1 MPLPCPCTQTTT
13 PCLETPCVE
22 KKCDCPVLLKT
33 DCTTNVTVSLP
44 YTGILKGKTLN
55 EWMLALD
62 AFLNVKFTALQSY
75 FKLSNVGVG
84 AGKIYK
90 GINIFGEKEIKSIL
104 GSNLINIT
112 NLTDEVAVAVNET
125 ALTTFVNG
133 LIPTTSTTAVNVGT
147 GLGLIFRDKV
157 SNVLNFRKIKTENLG
172 TGASVLKTESTV
184 LDDVVISAKSLKS
197 SNGSVTITE
206 TLTDIDFLVT
216 SSIPD
221 GSETKVIAGT
231 NTTVTGVG
239 TIANP
244 YIVNSIPNGS
254 ETKVVAGTNVL
265 VTGLGTIT
273 NPYIINATA
282 TVASTQ
288 MSNGLT
294 TNVSGNGTALTP
306 FVIETTNPQKEITA
320 NYTLSNS
327 DNNYVLFINTT
338 TDITITI
345 PTGLIVNFQCGFIQE
360 TAFETTFIANSGVI
374 LNTPIG
380 FRIRGQKYNAFLE
393 KKQSTETYYLLG
405 NTKV

>member
-1 MPLPCPCTQTTT
+1 MSLPCPCTQTTT
-13 PCLETPCVE
+13 PCLETPCIE
-22 KKCDCPVLLKT
+22 TTCACPVLLKS
-33 DCTTNVTVSLP
+33 DCITNVTVDLP
-44 YTGILKGKTLN
+44 YTGILKSKTLN

-62 AFLNVKFTALQSY
+62 AFLNAKFTALQSY

-84 AGKIYK
+84 VGKIYK

-104 GSNLINIT
+104 GSNLINVT

-133 LIPTTSTTAVNVGT
+133 LIPTATTTAINVGT

-157 SNVLNFRKIKTENLG
+157 SNIINLRKIKTANLG
-172 TGASVLKTESTV
+172 TGASVLKIESTV
-184 LDDVVISAKSLKS
+184 SDDVIISAKSLKS

-221 GSETKVIAGT
+221 GSETKVTAGT
-231 NTTVTGVG
+231 NVTVTGVG

-244 YIVNSIPNGS
+244 YIVNSTASAQLIS
-254 ETKVVAGTNVL
+254 SVTNN
-265 VTGLGTIT
+265 VTGLGTIA
-273 NPYIINATA
+273 NPYKIE
-282 TVASTQ
+282 
-288 MSNGLT
+288 
-294 TNVSGNGTALTP
+294 AL
-306 FVIETTNPQKEITA
+306 NPQKEITA
-320 NYTLSNS
+320 DYTLSNS

-338 TDITITI
+338 ANITVTI
-345 PTGLIVNFQCGFIQE
+345 PTGLVSNFQCGFIQE
-360 TAFETTFIANSGVI
+360 TAFETTFLQSSGVI

-380 FRIRGQKYNAFLE
+380 FRMKGQKYNAFLE
-393 KKQSTETYYLLG
+393 KKLATEIYYLLG